1 MEIPTISAE
10 AQLCHWDFY
19 FIIKN
24 FLTTVLFIPTFSF
37 TEHC

>member
-1 MEIPTISAE
+1 MEIHTISDE
-10 AQLCHWDFY
+10 AQLCPWDFY

-24 FLTTVLFIPTFSF
+24 SPTTLLFIPTPSF